1 MAGSAR
7 LISFPESVFPNR
19 VQTGS
24 RGEPRCTRF
33 AVARFAGAG
42 QRAPGR
48 RARGDGV
55 CRLGGVDVSVDELE
69 LMPLP
74 DVAERLDLPITRV
87 HQLIRDGAV
96 IAVSRADA
104 PRAIPAAFIGEQGPV
119 KGLPAVI
126 TLLRDA
132 RYDDEEIVDW
142 LFRAD
147 DSLPGTPIQALR
159 ENRGTEIKRR
169 AQAAGY

>member
-1 MAGSAR
+1 MD
-7 LISFPESVFPNR
+7 VN
-19 VQTGS
+19 
-24 RGEPRCTRF
+24 
-33 AVARFAGAG
+33 
-42 QRAPGR
+42 
-48 RARGDGV
+48 
-55 CRLGGVDVSVDELE
+55 VDQLE

-74 DVAERLDLPITRV
+74 AVAELLDLPITRV

-96 IAVSRADA
+96 VAVSRPDQ
-104 PRAIPAAFIGEQGPV
+104 PRAIPAAFVGAEGPV

-132 RYDDEEIVDW
+132 RFDDEEIVDW

-169 AQAAGY
+169 AQVAGY